1 MKVHIKIKMESAKTI
16 ESFCQELSKKFCVRE
31 ADVLKFA
38 NEFWNLSMETNS
50 FKIALNISRSRSN
63 SQSNTPRSSPS
74 TPRASNSQ
82 QDASSSVRD
91 SDAFPQVASKVVKK
105 KVTKEEKTNN
115 CQYINKAGK
124 NKGKPCGVACSGQF
138 CSKHSSNQ
146 AATEEETPQKET
158 QQKEQK
164 EKEKGK
170 AKVKAPLKI
179 DELIESRT
187 EHLQIDKNKWGNY
200 QHTPTGL
207 LYDPKSETIYGKQL
221 QDGSIAELSLDDIEI
236 CKSFRVGYQLPQKLG
251 EIATEQV
258 LAQDDDY
265 EEFSSDE
272 EN

>member
-1 MKVHIKIKMESAKTI
+1 MESAKTI
-16 ESFCQELSKKFCVRE
+16 ETFCQELSKKFCVRE

-74 TPRASNSQ
+74 TPRASV
-82 QDASSSVRD
+82 SSNNQESTSVRD
-91 SDAFPQVASKVVKK
+91 SDAFPQVASKVVRK

-124 NKGKPCGVACSGQF
+124 NKGKPCGAACSGQF
-138 CSKHSSNQ
+138 CSKHTSTQ
-146 AATEEETPQKET
+146 TTEEQTPQKDAA
-158 QQKEQK
+158 QKDAAQK
-164 EKEKGK
+164 DSSKNAKT
-170 AKVKAPLKI
+170 KVKAPLKI

-251 EIATEQV
+251 EVTSDQPSVVVE
-258 LAQDDDY
+258 DEDY
-265 EEFSSDE
+265 EEFSDE
-272 EN
+272 DD